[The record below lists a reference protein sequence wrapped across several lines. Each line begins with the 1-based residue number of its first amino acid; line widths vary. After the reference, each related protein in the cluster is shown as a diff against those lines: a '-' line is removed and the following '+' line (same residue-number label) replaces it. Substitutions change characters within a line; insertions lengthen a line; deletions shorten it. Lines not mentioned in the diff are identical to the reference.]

1 MTLSFFHMLCL
12 MQSFFLFFYY
22 DCITKVSKESGSYR
36 GTSDIGINM
45 KYIFEMTNMS
55 KKVLN
60 YQYQA
65 NQTNHA
71 FLEYEKHGC
80 VKSTNC

>member
-1 MTLSFFHMLCL
+1 
-12 MQSFFLFFYY
+12 
-22 DCITKVSKESGSYR
+22 
-36 GTSDIGINM
+36 M

-80 VKSTNC
+80 IKSTNC